1 MDNWLIVSNCQTY
14 GLANNLQAQLSDVTV
29 EGLDVLLFSAQPE
42 ASISKVEAADKLF
55 IPREIRETLLPL
67 GLPEDKSWVDLPM
80 FTFRAY
86 HPDLTYLKHNDS
98 LVDGPT
104 NHYHSAIVYACFKAG
119 LDQADTL
126 KRFNGGFFERCGY
139 LGLWQSERDRL
150 VEEVNTTGVDIAAS
164 IRRWG
169 REDAFMYSINH
180 PKIRVL
186 RDIASQL
193 IKRQGRKPIPGISPH
208 DNLASGPHFAVYPE
222 IAESLGVKGEYVFKS
237 VDSYRPFGLEQF
249 VHQSFDVYAGLDPQG
264 MMPHQHIDHVLA
276 QL

>member
-1 MDNWLIVSNCQTY
+1 
-14 GLANNLQAQLSDVTV
+14 
-29 EGLDVLLFSAQPE
+29 
-42 ASISKVEAADKLF
+42 
-55 IPREIRETLLPL
+55 
-67 GLPEDKSWVDLPM
+67 M

-222 IAESLGVKGEYVFKS
+222 IAESLGVKGEYVFKN

-264 MMPHQHIDHVLA
+264 MMPHQHIDHVMA